1 MRRTESVPLRGYS
14 AGGPD
19 HFDRCSVSKRPLGK
33 APHLLWVF
41 GHDVWPTVDWLRL
54 ASLPLDGRLQEVQAH
69 IEALDLTESKG
80 VIKPFAELCGH
91 HIFGL
96 AADRVLVHLQEAASP
111 RRAIL
116 ALQDCFESLE
126 TSRGD
131 ASALFVEPILDLLIG
146 LCGSSARAARL
157 LTADPALAIELGV
170 MVVPET
176 HAIQEPYESYLTP
189 MVRRTAGDTPAFE
202 RALRRYRHHQM
213 LRIAL
218 RELKNADLRSTAAE
232 VADLASSTMQ
242 AALHHHYPIVVQQ
255 HGAPEPP
262 CSHVVMGMGKLGGG
276 ELNFSSDI
284 DVIYLYEHDQGGAGE
299 LTMHEFHVK
308 LFERVTAAI
317 GAITEHGMVFR
328 VDLDLRPEGARGP
341 LANSLASAERYYETW
356 GRTWERA
363 AWIKARAIAGDPGLG
378 EQVANCMRP
387 FIYRRSFDLEAIK
400 AIVEMKA
407 KIDRNQK
414 KASVSRMAR
423 GIDLKLGRGGIREIE
438 FFVQAHQMLYGGR
451 EPLLRHQNTLDALSS
466 VEAAGHINSRTRE
479 IMSDA
484 YLFFRKVEHRVQI
497 VDEQQTH
504 NLPTNPQDLSYIA
517 RSLSFDD
524 GGELIET
531 LQGHMTEVHEIFAS
545 LLGHVEDEE
554 GPDADIEQIADP
566 NADRDSRVELLAQM
580 GAHAPQ
586 SALAN
591 IETAMR
597 LAKSPLHDRATP
609 AKRRAGLAF
618 LAECLASP
626 SVDRALTHLPDLIHR
641 LSIHSSYL
649 SELDRPAVRRGIA
662 RVLGSSDLLARILT
676 SSPVLLPQVLLAQNL
691 STPTALQANL
701 ESRLETVGDD
711 VELALITLRVFQQEE
726 TLKTALADL
735 AGRLEQHEV
744 AARLTNLA
752 ETLIQATLGLAR
764 REAVLRFGEP
774 EDDGAGLV
782 VVAGGTLGANEMG
795 YRSDVDLTLI
805 YAGEGETAGGNR
817 RAITLQEFYTRM
829 VQRFVT
835 FLTMRMPQGDLY
847 PVDMRLRPSGS
858 QGPLVATLRN
868 FENYHSK
875 AAHLWERQSLVR
887 TRVIAGDARRSELVQ
902 SALHR
907 STYGAPLGPDS
918 AQLIVDM
925 RHRMAKESP
934 RARGSRGH
942 SLDIKVGRGG
952 LVELEFVVQ
961 YLLLKHGQD
970 RHELRTPCTREALA
984 ALGESELLNTELA
997 RRLVQAHDYF
1007 RQVQNWLRLAQDEM
1021 VDRIDLRP
1029 EQLRPL
1035 ALAVGYAGEDAQ
1047 MHMARDL
1054 EAHTDLVHETF
1065 VTELGVQDE
1074 APTLR

>member
-1 MRRTESVPLRGYS
+1 M
-14 AGGPD
+14 
-19 HFDRCSVSKRPLGK
+19 
-33 APHLLWVF
+33 
-41 GHDVWPTVDWLRL
+41 DWLRL
-54 ASLPLDGRLQEVQAH
+54 ASLPYDSRLQEVQAH
-69 IEALDLTESKG
+69 IEPLGLSESEG
-80 VIKPFAELCGH
+80 VIKPFAELCAH
-91 HIFGL
+91 RIFGL
-96 AADRVLVHLQEAASP
+96 AADRVLAHLEDAASP
-111 RRAIL
+111 RRAML

-126 TSRGD
+126 ASRGD

-157 LTADPALAIELGV
+157 LAADPALAIELGV

-176 HAIQEPYESYLTP
+176 HAIQEQYESYLTP
-189 MVRRTAGDTPAFE
+189 MVRRTAGNTVAFE

-218 RELKNADLRSTAAE
+218 RELKDADLRSTAAE
-232 VADLASSTMQ
+232 VADLASAAVQ
-242 AALHHHYPIVVQQ
+242 AALHHHYPIVVEQY
-255 HGAPEPP
+255 GAPEPP

-284 DVIYLYEHDQGGAGE
+284 DLIYLYEHDQGGTGE
-299 LTMHEFHVK
+299 LTMHQFHVK

-328 VDLDLRPEGARGP
+328 VDLDLRPEGRRGP

-363 AWIKARAIAGDPGLG
+363 AWIKARAIAGDPELAI
-378 EQVANCMRP
+378 QVANCMRP
-387 FIYRRSFDLEAIK
+387 FIYRRSFDLQAIK

-407 KIDRNQK
+407 KIDRNQ
-414 KASVSRMAR
+414 AR
-423 GIDLKLGRGGIREIE
+423 AAAVRLAPGLDLKLGKGGIREIE

-451 EPLLRHQNTLDALSS
+451 NPLLRHQNTLDALST

-479 IMSDA
+479 TMSDA
-484 YLFFRKVEHRVQI
+484 YLFLRKVEHRIQI

-504 NLPTNPQDLSYIA
+504 NLPTNTQDLTYIA
-517 RSLSFDD
+517 RSLSLEDD
-524 GGELIET
+524 KALAET
-531 LQGHMTEVHEIFAS
+531 LEQHMEAVHEIFAS
-545 LLGHVEDEE
+545 LLGKVEDEE
-554 GPDADIEQIADP
+554 ESDPIVEQIADP
-566 NADRDSRVELLAQM
+566 GVEREVRVKLLAEM

-591 IETAMR
+591 IETTMR
-597 LAKSPLHDRATP
+597 FAKSPLHAHASP
-609 AKRRAGLAF
+609 AKRQTGLAF

-649 SELDRPAVRRGIA
+649 SELERPAVRRGIA

-676 SSPVLLPQVLLAQNL
+676 SNPAQLSEVLLSQNL
-691 STPTALQANL
+691 PGPVALQASL
-701 ESRLETVGDD
+701 KSRLETVGDD
-711 VELALITLRVFQQEE
+711 VEFALVALRVFKQEE
-726 TLKTALADL
+726 TLRTALADL

-744 AARLTNLA
+744 AHRLTDLA
-752 ETLIQATLGLAR
+752 QTLIQATLGVAR

-774 EDDGAGLV
+774 EDDNAELV
-782 VVAGGTLGANEMG
+782 VVAGGTLGAREMG
-795 YRSDVDLTLI
+795 YRSDVDLTVI
-805 YAGEGETAGGNR
+805 YAGQGETKGASR
-817 RAITLQEFYTRM
+817 KPITLQEFYTRM
-829 VQRFVT
+829 VQRLVT

-868 FENYHSK
+868 FEAYHRK

-887 TRVIAGDARRSELVQ
+887 TRVISGDEVRGRLVQ
-902 SALHR
+902 DALHH
-907 STYGAPLGPDS
+907 STFGAPLPENS
-918 AQLIVDM
+918 TALIRDM
-925 RHRMAKESP
+925 RKRMAKEHP
-934 RARGSRGH
+934 RLRGH
-942 SLDIKVGRGG
+942 QGPGLDIKLGTGG

-961 YLLLKHGQD
+961 YLLLKHGRD
-970 RHELRTPCTREALA
+970 TPGLRTPCTREALF
-984 ALGESELLNTELA
+984 ALGEAGYLNTELA
-997 RRLVQAHDYF
+997 RRLCQAHDYF

-1021 VDRIDLRP
+1021 VDRINLEPDH
-1029 EQLRPL
+1029 LRPL

-1054 EAHTDLVHETF
+1054 EAHTQLVHDTYL
-1065 VTELGVQDE
+1065 TELGE
-1074 APTLR
+1074 S